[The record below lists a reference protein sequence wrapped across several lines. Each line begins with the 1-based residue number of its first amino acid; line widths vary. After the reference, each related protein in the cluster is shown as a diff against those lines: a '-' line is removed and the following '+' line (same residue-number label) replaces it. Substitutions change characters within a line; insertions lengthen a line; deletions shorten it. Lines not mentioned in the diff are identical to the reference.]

1 MEVKDYLD
9 RIGFA
14 QPVRADLGTLRAL
27 HRAHL
32 EAIPYENLDVQLGR
46 PVTISRP
53 EIFEKIVGRRRGG
66 WCYEMNGIFG
76 WALAELGFRVTRA
89 TGAVRRDLMG
99 DVMVGNHLVLRVDLD
114 EGVYLA
120 DVGFGDGSRDPI
132 KVEAG
137 PFRSHGF
144 DFRLA
149 KEEAA
154 WWRCFN
160 HRLGGAETFDFK
172 LDPADEAQL
181 EERCRFLQTS
191 EMSPFVQNA
200 VCQRHTSTGLTILR
214 GRVLRRLTPE
224 AITEERLLGDADDF
238 VSVLAEDFDLDVP
251 GVETLWPKI
260 VARHEAVLAAA
271 AAAASTEPIHSA
283 G

>member
-1 MEVKDYLD
+1 MELKRYLD
-9 RIGFA
+9 RIGFSGPA
-14 QPVRADLGTLRAL
+14 RADLATLRAL
-27 HRAHL
+27 HQAHL
-32 EAIPYENLDVQLGR
+32 LAIPYENLDVQLGN
-46 PVTISRP
+46 PVTIERP
-53 EIFEKIVGRRRGG
+53 QIYEKIIGRRRGG
-66 WCYEMNGIFG
+66 WCYEMNGLFG
-76 WALAELGFRVTRA
+76 WALAEIGFRVTRA

-114 EGVYLA
+114 EGTYLA

-144 DFRLA
+144 EFRLS
-149 KEEAA
+149 KEEGA
-154 WWRCFN
+154 WWRVHN
-160 HRLGGAETFDFK
+160 HQLGGAQTFDFK
-172 LDPADEAQL
+172 LDPADESQL
-181 EERCRFLQTS
+181 AERCHFLQTS

-200 VCQRHTSTGLTILR
+200 VCQRHTPTGLTILR
-214 GRVLRRLTPE
+214 GRVLRRLTQE
-224 AITEERLLGDADDF
+224 AISEERLLADAEDF

-251 GVETLWPKI
+251 RARTLWPKI

-271 AAAASTEPIHSA
+271 AATAAEPIRSA

>member
-1 MEVKDYLD
+1 MELQSYLD
-9 RIGFA
+9 RIGFTGPV
-14 QPVRADLGTLRAL
+14 QPDLATLHAL
-27 HRAHL
+27 HQAHL
-32 EAIPYENLDVQLGR
+32 LAIPYENLDVQLGR
-46 PVTISRP
+46 PVTIARP
-53 EIFEKIVGRRRGG
+53 QIYEKIIGRHRGG
-66 WCYEMNGIFG
+66 WCYEMNGLFG
-76 WALAELGFRVTRA
+76 WALSEIGFRVTRA
-89 TGAVRRDLMG
+89 TGAVRRDIMG

-132 KVEAG
+132 RVEAG
-137 PFRSHGF
+137 PFHSHGF
-144 DFRLA
+144 HFRLA
-149 KEEAA
+149 KEEGA
-154 WWRCFN
+154 WWRVFN
-160 HRLGGAETFDFK
+160 HQFGGAQTFDFM
-172 LDPADEAQL
+172 LDPADEKQL
-181 EERCRFLQTS
+181 EERCHFLQTS

-224 AITEERLLGDADDF
+224 AITEERLLADADDF
-238 VSVLAEDFDLDVP
+238 VSVLDEEFDLNIA

-271 AAAASTEPIHSA
+271 AAAAAEPIRSA